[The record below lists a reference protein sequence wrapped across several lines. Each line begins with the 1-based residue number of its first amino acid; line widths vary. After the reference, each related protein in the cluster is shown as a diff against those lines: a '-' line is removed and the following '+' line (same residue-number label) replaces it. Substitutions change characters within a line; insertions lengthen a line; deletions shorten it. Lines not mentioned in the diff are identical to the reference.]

1 MPDGQAMFQR
11 SLNKQAVLRLIEG
24 RFPKTP
30 LAPPILEAWN
40 AYVVDASE
48 EAEHAFQQL
57 SPWAWWEA
65 PKEILFA
72 GYGGIGFIPDDVFSY
87 YLPGCMKRSLFP
99 KEDVDGIGRTLLYLA
114 AREYEFQTLN
124 IRQILA
130 VGWFVYYLALR
141 HELAFDGR
149 FSIVRM
155 KIAAKTNESAQTRE
169 KDALFRALA
178 DAEDSWARQA
188 TPAVPHKR

>member
-1 MPDGQAMFQR
+1 MFQR

-30 LAPPILEAWN
+30 LAPPILEAWK
-40 AYVVDASE
+40 AYIVDASE
-48 EAEHAFQQL
+48 EAEHAFQRL
-57 SPWAWWEA
+57 IPWTWWEA
-65 PKEILFA
+65 PKETLFA
-72 GYGGIGFIPDDVFSY
+72 GYGGIGFIPDEVFSY

-99 KEDVDGIGRTLLYLA
+99 KEDIDGIGRTLLRLA
-114 AREYEFQTLN
+114 ARGYAFETLSARQT
-124 IRQILA
+124 LA

-155 KIAAKTNESAQTRE
+155 KIASKTNESAQTRE

-178 DAEDSWARQA
+178 DAEDSWARLA
-188 TPAVPHKR
+188 TPAVPHKRCEGI